1 MKSIDLGRAE
11 KINKAILEDKIIHAI
26 LQEKYEVVA
35 LMIPKF
41 LYNSETGMIDR
52 IKTEDETK
60 LLDKFDSLV
69 EDRMNEI
76 KNYYPK

>member
-52 IKTEDETK
+52 IKTED
-60 LLDKFDSLV
+60 
-69 EDRMNEI
+69 
-76 KNYYPK
+76 